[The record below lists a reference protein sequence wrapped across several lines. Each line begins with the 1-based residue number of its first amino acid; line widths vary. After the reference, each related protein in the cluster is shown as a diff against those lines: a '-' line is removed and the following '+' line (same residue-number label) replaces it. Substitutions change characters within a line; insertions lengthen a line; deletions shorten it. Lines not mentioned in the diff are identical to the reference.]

1 MQHTSK
7 QNTMTQQEFTDR
19 TDYKPTQAEF
29 VKIHD
34 AYMATDIDK
43 DLFCKIWQKVN
54 GHKVLEQ
61 HLHDVTERRIAE
73 LEEETEKRR
82 IALEHEEAYVR
93 MIEQTAQFYESK
105 ETARKTLDCQKKEY
119 DKCVARLKTMKAIK
133 SIE

>member
-19 TDYKPTQAEF
+19 TDYKPTHEEF
-29 VKIHD
+29 EKIHD

-43 DLFCKIWQKVN
+43 DLFCKIWQKMN

-73 LEEETEKRR
+73 LEDETEKRR
-82 IALEHEEAYVR
+82 IALEHEEEFVR
-93 MIEQTAQFYESK
+93 MIERTANFDESK
-105 ETARKTLDCQKKEY
+105 ETARRTLEFQKKEY
-119 DKCVARLKTMKAIK
+119 NQCVARLKTMKAIK